1 MADRE
6 RPAWALIVNGGAK
19 QLKPGEEAANRDGCR
34 EAVET
39 GQAVLA
45 RGGSAVDAVEAAIRV
60 LERLPVFNAGLGSS
74 LNEARKVEMC
84 SGIMEGRDRNVG
96 AVGAIMGVRHPI
108 SVAKRMLSEKPVL
121 IVGDGA
127 RIFAREH
134 HFELIDPDALITP
147 ERMDE
152 AHDTVGAVAL
162 DSGGNIAAGTST
174 GGLTGAKIGRVGDSP
189 ICGSGFYAENRI
201 GGVAFS
207 GDGETLARLVVAA
220 QVMTRMR
227 QDGPE
232 QAIRVALEQ
241 VPALG
246 GDGADGGGIAL
257 LGVGRIGCW
266 HNSPAVVVGF
276 VTSLS
281 GEPRVYL
288 SKEEERE
295 YA

>member
-45 RGGSAVDAVEAAIRV
+45 RGGTAVDAVEAAIRV

-84 SGIMEGRDRNVG
+84 SGIMDGRDRNVG

-108 SVAKRMLSEKPVL
+108 SVAKRMLPEKPVL
-121 IVGDGA
+121 IVGEGA
-127 RIFAREH
+127 RIFAREN

-152 AHDTVGAVAL
+152 AHDTVGAVAI

-174 GGLTGAKIGRVGDSP
+174 GARSSVTVPSLRGRP
-189 ICGSGFYAENRI
+189 
-201 GGVAFS
+201 
-207 GDGETLARLVVAA
+207 
-220 QVMTRMR
+220 
-227 QDGPE
+227 
-232 QAIRVALEQ
+232 
-241 VPALG
+241 
-246 GDGADGGGIAL
+246 
-257 LGVGRIGCW
+257 
-266 HNSPAVVVGF
+266 
-276 VTSLS
+276 
-281 GEPRVYL
+281 
-288 SKEEERE
+288 
-295 YA
+295 